1 MNFLTP
7 TPAELGELRADPVLF
22 EQELD
27 VWPATAEALERALG
41 FRAGRAYWRAGAS
54 GTLYAIDLGDF
65 GRGRPSM
72 ALVYAHWPRFE
83 PRPLDDDEIN
93 TDLAELCLW
102 LAGVSPDLDVGVMGQ
117 VLGLAWAA
125 GEAGDDFRLPA

>member
-1 MNFLTP
+1 MNIVTP
-7 TPAELGELRADPVLF
+7 APAELVEVRADPVLF

-27 VWPATAEALERALG
+27 GRPATAEALERALG
-41 FRAGRAYWRAGAS
+41 FRAGRAYWLAEAS
-54 GTLYAIDLGDF
+54 GTLYSIELGDF

-83 PRPLDDDEIN
+83 PRPLSDDEIN
-93 TDLAELCLW
+93 RDLAELCLW
-102 LAGVSPDLDVGVMGQ
+102 LAGISPDLDVEIMEQ

-125 GEAGDDFRLPA
+125 SAAGDAFRLP